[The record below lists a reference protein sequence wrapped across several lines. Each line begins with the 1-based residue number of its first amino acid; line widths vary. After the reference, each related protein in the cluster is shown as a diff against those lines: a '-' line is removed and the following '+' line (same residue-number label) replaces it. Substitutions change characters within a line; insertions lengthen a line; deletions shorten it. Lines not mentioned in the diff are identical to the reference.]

1 MLGLGAEDQKPL
13 KDNFGMDKVLH
24 SLDSLSYLKVDSINY
39 INFRCQDYNNRVMSI
54 EQEWT
59 STSENGVVS
68 TFYDEI
74 YKIKIH
80 EVTLRELLILQSFY
94 VSRTTS
100 DIIRLIKMQPDPR
113 FFYKTFLELGG
124 ANFCSILSFDSMS
137 MQSLLHDDNDKY
149 FSEEYPIIYKNKMK
163 KKDGNGYY
171 YTNAIENALKNNQ
184 VKAVNLLIKY
194 IVKYQN
200 NFVSSYLFLKNLPIL
215 MEKGISCRD
224 LFGGKVFNVVF
235 DFDQWPGNHNDEEE
249 CIRAYNGSYFDIR

>member
-1 MLGLGAEDQKPL
+1 ME
-13 KDNFGMDKVLH
+13 KVLH
-24 SLDSLSYLKVDSINY
+24 SLDSLSYLKIDPINY

-54 EQEWT
+54 EQEWSMMGT
-59 STSENGVVS
+59 NGVS
-68 TFYDEI
+68 DTFYDEI

-94 VSRTTS
+94 VSGTTS

-137 MQSLLHDDNDKY
+137 MDSLLAEENEQY
-149 FSEEYPIIYKNKMK
+149 FSEEYPIIYKNKMI
-163 KKDGNGYY
+163 KKDGKGYY

-184 VKAVNLLIKY
+184 VKAVNLLIAY

-215 MEKGISCRD
+215 MDKGISLHD
-224 LFGGKVFNVVF
+224 LLDSKVFSVVF
-235 DFDQWPGNHNDEEE
+235 DFDAWPGNHNDDEE
-249 CIRAYNGSYFDIR
+249 CIRAYNGSFFDIR